1 MWCEKSFNT
10 VEMLPDFFKNIEEF
24 NVLTS
29 IYDNELTLLQE
40 HMKKTINNFFIVTAD
55 DQTLDKYC
63 LLFDIDVNQ
72 DKLTNIK
79 SKLAEIPPYNL
90 EYLENAIN
98 RISGGY
104 CSIIV
109 ESNYKIKIVYTSL
122 YADID
127 ESIVKNEIYNI
138 IPCNIEV
145 DLTYDFITYEKLYEY
160 SYSNLQNQ
168 TWKNVIYG
176 MM

>member
-90 EYLENAIN
+90 EYL
-98 RISGGY
+98 
-104 CSIIV
+104 
-109 ESNYKIKIVYTSL
+109 
-122 YADID
+122 
-127 ESIVKNEIYNI
+127 
-138 IPCNIEV
+138 
-145 DLTYDFITYEKLYEY
+145 
-160 SYSNLQNQ
+160 
-168 TWKNVIYG
+168 
-176 MM
+176 